1 MPQNNPNFD
10 EDLEQE
16 TQLEPPYK
24 VIIHNDDITTFE
36 FVIRILQTIFE
47 LNIMVA
53 EQIAWQTHTKGGAYV
68 ATYPRPEAERR
79 VAKAHFAAQLENFPL
94 RFTIEP
100 ENIWKRFEPLR
111 AQRTRRKEKTT
122 KRCCVELPIRF

>member
-1 MPQNNPNFD
+1 MMPQNNPNFD

-100 ENIWKRFEPLR
+100 ENI
-111 AQRTRRKEKTT
+111 
-122 KRCCVELPIRF
+122 